1 MRRRNDFSCLHHLS
15 SLARPPIHYGPY
27 PEFLSALEVDFRNS
41 FQLRPTSVSKVSE
54 NIYLKIIRFL
64 KLVNFFRNRKGG
76 GKTQQALLILTVWGV
91 GKGWIRNR
99 DVRSSRR

>member
-1 MRRRNDFSCLHHLS
+1 M
-15 SLARPPIHYGPY
+15 
-27 PEFLSALEVDFRNS
+27 
-41 FQLRPTSVSKVSE
+41 
-54 NIYLKIIRFL
+54 KIIRFL